1 MMDDE
6 NTSNLGLKVTIHT
19 QISSSDDDE
28 DDDDDDIASKPSS
41 NKSLSELKNKE
52 KKKTKDSDNEKRP
65 YTGSKSQSF
74 KLSHSADQEIQESLV
89 SVRTTCS

>member
-1 MMDDE
+1 MMDEE
-6 NTSNLGLKVTIHT
+6 NTSNLGLKVGVTIRT

-28 DDDDDDIASKPSS
+28 DDVPSS